1 MSQGF
6 ASFNRRFWVPLI
18 QVPDSSPQAFAQVW
32 ALSQRLE
39 QVMNWSRSVVTLRWV
54 RVSAP
59 ARCSPRGLRGV
70 CDSFEGFS
78 TLYHGTLFLL
88 SAEVRLILF
97 HRSQL
102 IAGKPL
108 SLCAREADQGF
119 ARLYRS
125 TLTHPLGKEEGWE
138 HRTTLDGRVPTISS
152 ELSAWNS
159 SGSPCPVR

>member
-1 MSQGF
+1 MSRGF

-18 QVPDSSPQAFAQVW
+18 QAPDSSPRAFARVW

-39 QVMNWSRSVVTLRWV
+39 QVMNWSRSVVTLWWV

-59 ARCSPRGLRGV
+59 TGCSPRGLKGV

-88 SAEVRLILF
+88 SAEVHLILF
-97 HRSQL
+97 RRSQL
-102 IAGKPL
+102 IAGKPP
-108 SLCAREADQGF
+108 SLCAHEANQGF
-119 ARLYRS
+119 ARLYCS
-125 TLTHPLGKEEGWE
+125 TLMHPLGKEEGWE

-152 ELSAWNS
+152 ELLVRNS
-159 SGSPCPVR
+159 SGSPCPIR